1 MQITNLYN
9 KEGSLEDARPKSFGS
24 EFFRTV
30 DLGQQYDTV
39 SHVGG
44 IVFHSIQQFTFGVS
58 YSAWYAT
65 LLYQVVHHIGHSLL
79 VHYIRRDAPPYFTM
93 SAHPG

>member
-1 MQITNLYN
+1 VQTN
-9 KEGSLEDARPKSFGS
+9 SIAWVFGS

-44 IVFHSIQQFTFGVS
+44 IVFHSIQQSTFGVS
-58 YSAWYAT
+58 HSA
-65 LLYQVVHHIGHSLL
+65 
-79 VHYIRRDAPPYFTM
+79 
-93 SAHPG
+93 

>member
-9 KEGSLEDARPKSFGS
+9 KEGSSEDARPKSFGS

-44 IVFHSIQQFTFGVS
+44 IVSFNSTIHFFGVS
-58 YSAWYAT
+58 HSA
-65 LLYQVVHHIGHSLL
+65 
-79 VHYIRRDAPPYFTM
+79 
-93 SAHPG
+93 

>member
-44 IVFHSIQQFTFGVS
+44 IVFHSMQQFTFGVS
-58 YSAWYAT
+58 HSA
-65 LLYQVVHHIGHSLL
+65 
-79 VHYIRRDAPPYFTM
+79 
-93 SAHPG
+93 

>member
-1 MQITNLYN
+1 MAISAFMLLV
-9 KEGSLEDARPKSFGS
+9 LERRATGTIDKQCPSSVYHSEWYEKIARAFGS

-44 IVFHSIQQFTFGVS
+44 IVFHSIQQSTFGVS
-58 YSAWYAT
+58 HSA
-65 LLYQVVHHIGHSLL
+65 
-79 VHYIRRDAPPYFTM
+79 
-93 SAHPG
+93 